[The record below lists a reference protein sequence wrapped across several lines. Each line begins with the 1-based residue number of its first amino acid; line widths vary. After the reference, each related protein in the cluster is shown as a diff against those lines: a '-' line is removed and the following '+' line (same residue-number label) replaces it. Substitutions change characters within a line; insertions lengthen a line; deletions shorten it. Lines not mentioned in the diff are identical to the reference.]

1 MKTDSLNEGLPVKKS
16 ADPRPVTREMVHA
29 RVAELAFIDGRLA
42 REATMSDFAQA
53 KRELNDEA
61 AKLHG

>member
-1 MKTDSLNEGLPVKKS
+1 MNTDTLDKGPLVKKS
-16 ADPRPVTREMVHA
+16 AGLCLVTREMVHA

-53 KRELNDEA
+53 KRELTDEA
-61 AKLHG
+61 EKLLD